1 MTTIEGSTSTT
12 TEQTGPDAALASP
25 SPELPV
31 TLSRRSRKGSRLRDA
46 GPPLIVF
53 LVIVGLWYI
62 VTYFVLPQPLRF
74 LLPAPQDIVIKGFL
88 DPKALGD
95 LFNALYLTGTVALT
109 GLVIAMIIGII
120 WAVAMSQ
127 AKWVERSLFPYAV
140 ILQCVPILA
149 LVPLIG
155 FWFGY
160 EFQSR
165 VLVCVL
171 IALFPM
177 VSNTLFGLQ
186 SVDRGHRELFKLQGA
201 GRLTTLFKLEFP
213 AALPAIFAGMRIS
226 AGLAVVGSIVG
237 DYFFRRGT
245 PGLGI
250 LISNYSS
257 RLQGEQLFA
266 TIITASLFGVLIFF
280 LFGLLG
286 RRAVGKWYDFA

>member
-1 MTTIEGSTSTT
+1 V
-12 TEQTGPDAALASP
+12 L
-25 SPELPV
+25 
-31 TLSRRSRKGSRLRDA
+31 
-46 GPPLIVF
+46 VF
-53 LVIVGLWYI
+53 LAIVGVWYLI
-62 VTYFVLPQPLRF
+62 SLFVLDPHLRF
-74 LLPAPQDIVIKGFL
+74 LLPLPQDILLKGL
-88 DPKALGD
+88 IDPLS
-95 LFNALYLTGTVALT
+95 FNALMVALYQT
-109 GLVIAMIIGII
+109 VIVSMLGLAIAIVIGIV

-127 AKWVERSLFPYAV
+127 AKWIERSLFPYAV
-140 ILQCVPILA
+140 ILQCIPILA

-165 VLVCVL
+165 VLVCVM

-177 VSNTLFGLQ
+177 VNNTLFGLQ
-186 SVDRGHRELFKLQGA
+186 SVDKGHRELFKLQGA
-201 GRLTTLFKLEFP
+201 GRLTTLFKLSFP

-226 AGLAVVGSIVG
+226 AGLAVVGAIVG
-237 DYFFRRGT
+237 DQFFRRGT

-266 TIITASLFGVLIFF
+266 TIITAALFGVLIFW

-286 RRAVGKWYDFA
+286 RRAVGKWYDFN